1 MKNPD
6 NGIFLLHIE
15 SSLQK
20 ILQYLENV
28 TKEEFFSNPLVQDAV
43 VRNYE
48 IIGEATKHISDD
60 LRIKYPDI
68 DWRGMA
74 GLRDILI
81 HHYFGI
87 DLLNVWNISQ
97 TLAADILA
105 KIRTLPEFQAAQ
117 EKLDKKH

>member
-87 DLLNVWNISQ
+87 DLLNVRELNLCEVA
-97 TLAADILA
+97 LALFLFL
-105 KIRTLPEFQAAQ
+105 K
-117 EKLDKKH
+117 